1 MRWQAIASERKQ
13 TQSNDSIECQD
24 KDKDKDNEKDKNPV
38 KEKTKK
44 KEKPA
49 FEKPTVEEVAAYV
62 AGKGYSVNPARF
74 VAYYDSNGWIVGKT
88 KMKDWKA
95 AVRTW
100 ELKNKEGGYNGFGQ
114 HQRTGTTD
122 AMHENGF

>member
-49 FEKPTVEEVAAYV
+49 FAKPTVEEVAAYV
-62 AGKGYSVNPARF
+62 AEKGYSGKSRAVYGVLRF
-74 VAYYDSNGWIVGKT
+74 QRLDCRQD

-114 HQRTGTTD
+114 HQRAGTTE